1 MTLQEEDRGRLVD
14 VPGYGKRI
22 ERNFSGSAAC
32 HRRQFGLA
40 QLSRDRKSTRL
51 NSSHQIISYAVFC
64 LKKKNFRL
72 RLAWPR
78 DYSSDVRVVLVAL
91 FSVATGSCKRVYD
104 FSVFWSL
111 PHKMLFCACF
121 VPPVSP

>member
-40 QLSRDRKSTRL
+40 QLSRGDGSSLAIGGRFDVIGHVYLLLFDGVTIRIVYAEETR
-51 NSSHQIISYAVFC
+51 
-64 LKKKNFRL
+64 RGM
-72 RLAWPR
+72 
-78 DYSSDVRVVLVAL
+78 D
-91 FSVATGSCKRVYD
+91 G
-104 FSVFWSL
+104 L
-111 PHKMLFCACF
+111 P
-121 VPPVSP
+121 